1 MGSSEARR
9 SAEWGGSSRSWLQ
22 PSSAGA
28 GAAGLRLRCWLYD
41 ELREARCALS
51 RVALHRWREP
61 LLPAQGA
68 LLTSA
73 DAEEDAVFGSV
84 TLVLQLSLFSL
95 SLALSKFSKDPLVSY
110 KKSKI
115 SFFLIP

>member
-1 MGSSEARR
+1 MGRIISVLAAAILCWCWSCRAEA
-9 SAEWGGSSRSWLQ
+9 ALL
-22 PSSAGA
+22 AD
-28 GAAGLRLRCWLYD
+28 D

-61 LLPAQGA
+61 LRPAQGA

-84 TLVLQLSLFSL
+84 TVVLQLSLFSPL
-95 SLALSKFSKDPLVSY
+95 SLSKFRKDPLVFY